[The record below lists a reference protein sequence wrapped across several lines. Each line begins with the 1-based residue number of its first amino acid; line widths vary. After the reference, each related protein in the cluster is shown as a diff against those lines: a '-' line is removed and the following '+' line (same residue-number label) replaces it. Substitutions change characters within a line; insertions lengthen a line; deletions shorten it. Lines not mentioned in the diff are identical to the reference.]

1 MLSQKEYENIQRTIR
16 DCNYSPYD
24 FEISTT
30 DMIERSQQLHMDIT
44 AVSVLF
50 IPTKITKTYIS
61 GFGFYWL
68 QALED
73 DIKKGIYDTL
83 K

>member
-16 DCNYSPYD
+16 DCKYSPDD

-30 DMIERSQQLHMDIT
+30 DMIERSRQLHMDIT
-44 AVSVLF
+44 EVSVQF
-50 IPTKITKTYIS
+50 IPTKVTRTYIS
-61 GFGFYWL
+61 GFGSHWL
-68 QALED
+68 VEFEK
-73 DIKKGIYDTL
+73 DIKNGKYDTL